1 VARSG
6 VVRALVAA
14 VAISALAGS
23 TASAAVEY
31 ETETEGVVAVSWR
44 GDPAQGCEAAGVCDL
59 SGSVV
64 VRPGSGSSGEF
75 SGPGG
80 LEGDLATALETLE
93 PDGGLG
99 TARVLR
105 GPPDAPD
112 GACSDLVPGSLR
124 VEAAST
130 GRPTDRQDVTLFPL
144 RAPGPAA
151 IAGRCPGPLASDL
164 VAALP
169 KTSIDPRSL
178 VRGTTR
184 IDLSGRGTFSGG
196 GYSGEVV
203 SSLVLTRRSRRIAD
217 DDDDTSRR
225 SSEEGDHGVRVVSV
239 TLRYAIEAGAAGIV
253 TRFAGAESPFCL
265 AFDACGVTG
274 VRTLEIGA
282 GRRGR
287 LDLNALGRVRGGR
300 SKAAALRAIRSGRLE
315 VQGFVPSFRREATA
329 ATTTSRDGTPACRE
343 TAPVELPG
351 LHAATSRRA
360 LTLAIGSEP
369 YEQDAGDPLRG
380 RCGGP
385 SVTDLAGAELLAARI
400 PLRRLGARR
409 IDVGL
414 RSPRALPGGFTI
426 ESEGALPL
434 TLRLRS
440 LDVRVTRVP
449 KDFL

>member
-1 VARSG
+1 VDRSG

-14 VAISALAGS
+14 VAIAPLSGS

-31 ETETEGVVAVSWR
+31 ETDNEGVVAVSWR

-75 SGPGG
+75 SGPSGR
-80 LEGDLATALETLE
+80 EGDLATALETLE
-93 PDGGLG
+93 LDGGLG

-105 GPPDAPD
+105 GPPEAPA
-112 GACSDLVPGSLR
+112 GACSDVVPGSLR
-124 VEAAST
+124 AEPARG
-130 GRPTDRQDVTLFPL
+130 GRPTDRQDLTLFPL
-144 RAPGPAA
+144 GAPGPAA

-178 VRGTTR
+178 LRGTTR
-184 IDLSGRGTFSGG
+184 IDLSGRGTFAGG

-203 SSLVLTRRSRRIAD
+203 STLVLTRRSRRIAD
-217 DDDDTSRR
+217 DDTSRR
-225 SSEEGDHGVRVVSV
+225 GSEEGDRGVRAVSV
-239 TLRYAIEAGAAGIV
+239 SLQYAIEAGAAGIV
-253 TRFAGAESPFCL
+253 TRFAGAGDPFCL
-265 AFDACGVTG
+265 AFDACGLTG
-274 VRTLEIGA
+274 VRTLEIGP
-282 GRRGR
+282 GPRGR

-315 VQGFVPSFRREATA
+315 VQAFVPSFRREAIA
-329 ATTTSRDGTPACRE
+329 ATTTSRDGTPACSE
-343 TAPVELPG
+343 TGPVPLPD
-351 LHAATSRRA
+351 LHAVTRGRS
-360 LTLAIGSEP
+360 LTLALGAER
-369 YEQDAGDPLRG
+369 YEEDAGDPLRG

-385 SVTDLAGAELLAARI
+385 SVTDLAGAELLAAQI